1 MATRSPAACFAR
13 PDMLKQALLWAVLA
27 FFPNLLWEVWQV
39 PLYTLVNEQNT
50 AKLAYAV
57 GHSTLGDA
65 LKEDGMRPMFCCLSF
80 IFVLAGCTAPPSFNN

>member
-1 MATRSPAACFAR
+1 
-13 PDMLKQALLWAVLA
+13 VLA

-65 LKEDGMRPMFCCLSF
+65 LIAGVSFALTSLTLGEVYWPTRRP
-80 IFVLAGCTAPPSFNN
+80 